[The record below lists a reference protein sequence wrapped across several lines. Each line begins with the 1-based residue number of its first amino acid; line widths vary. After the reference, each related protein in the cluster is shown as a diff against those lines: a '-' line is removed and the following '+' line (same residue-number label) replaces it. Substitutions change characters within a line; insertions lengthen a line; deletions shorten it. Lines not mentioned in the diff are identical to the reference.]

1 MVYMFVIPVLGKKK
15 QVPETHQA
23 NIRSYLTDVVL
34 WPPRA
39 CTRTDLNMH
48 MCVCTHTTYT
58 NTRRWA
64 LTHRKTYT
72 HIHTHRHPVFSL
84 HAVTSFRVSL
94 CLIDRGSSTKPQKH
108 VCKPDMTYF

>member
-1 MVYMFVIPVLGKKK
+1 MFVIPVLGKKK

-72 HIHTHRHPVFSL
+72 HTFTHTDIQSSL
-84 HAVTSFRVSL
+84 YM
-94 CLIDRGSSTKPQKH
+94 Q
-108 VCKPDMTYF
+108 